1 VAAVSTRE
9 REDVRRD
16 LNELVHREFVRPVR
30 VSAIEGEEEFSF
42 WHALVRDVAYQQIPR
57 SPRAEKHVAAAVW
70 VERTAEE
77 RVADH
82 AEILVH
88 HYGEAL
94 DLTAAAGLDTHEIA
108 GGLVRFL
115 LLAGERAS
123 QLDTSAAEAYYRRAV
138 DLAGGDEHAL
148 AMARSGLAEIL
159 VHRGRFAE
167 SVELYEL
174 AIESFRSLDELA
186 AGRTLNQLATLAW
199 NMGDVA
205 RSERLALEAVAILE
219 RLPAGPELV
228 HVYGSE
234 ALRCAIAGRFA
245 AATPLVEKG
254 LALAREL
261 GTEDVTVLSNAR
273 ASIAGYQ
280 GDPVA
285 LDHLREAIE
294 LGLRLGLGRSTS
306 VAMNNLGD
314 GLAYFVGMREA
325 LGQWDDAIA
334 FSRARGLRDPE
345 MWQRGE
351 RLRALYHLGE
361 WDELQRE
368 AGEILGWE
376 EQTGGGQLGVMVR
389 ADLAHVLVH
398 GDAVADAQR
407 HVDALLP
414 KARESGD
421 PQVLVPG
428 LTTAALVAAAHG
440 DDARALEQVA
450 ELEELTRAMPTFR
463 DYCLVWPSRIA
474 VAAGDPTLAAAFLDG
489 PEHASAWNACA
500 RLTGRAM
507 VAEAKGRPDEAAS
520 LYRDAAERW
529 DAYGSVVERGY
540 ALLGLGRCGDAAAM
554 REARATFA
562 RLGASPVVALAA

>member
-1 VAAVSTRE
+1 
-9 REDVRRD
+9 
-16 LNELVHREFVRPVR
+16 
-30 VSAIEGEEEFSF
+30 
-42 WHALVRDVAYQQIPR
+42 VAYQQIPR
-57 SPRAEKHVAAAVW
+57 SPRAEKHLAVARW
-70 VERTAEE
+70 VEHTAEE

-88 HYGEAL
+88 HYGEAF
-94 DLTAAAGLDTHEIA
+94 DLATAAGLETGKIA
-108 GGLVRFL
+108 SSLVRFL

-123 QLDTSAAEAYYRRAV
+123 HLDTSAAEAYYRRAV
-138 DLAGGDEHAL
+138 DLAAGDELAL
-148 AMARSGLAEIL
+148 ARARSGLAEIL
-159 VHRGRFAE
+159 VHRGQFAE
-167 SVELYEL
+167 SVELYED
-174 AIESFRSLDELA
+174 AIESFRVLDERA
-186 AGRTLNQLATLAW
+186 TGQTLNQLATLAW

-205 RSERLALEAVAILE
+205 RSERLALEAIAMLE
-219 RLPAGPELV
+219 KLPAGPELV

-314 GLAYFVGMREA
+314 GLAYYVGMREA
-325 LGQWDDAIA
+325 LAQWDDAIA
-334 FSRARGLRDPE
+334 FSRTRGLRDPE

-351 RLRALYHLGE
+351 RLRALYHLGD

-368 AGEILGWE
+368 ARDILDWE
-376 EQTGGGQLGVMVR
+376 ERTGGGQLGVMVR
-389 ADLAHVLVH
+389 VDLAHVLVH
-398 GDAVADAQR
+398 GDAVAEAER
-407 HVDALLP
+407 HVDALVP

-428 LTTAALVAAAHG
+428 LTVAALVAAALG
-440 DDARALEQVA
+440 DSTRALEQVA
-450 ELEELTRAMPTFR
+450 ELEQLTRPMPTFR
-463 DYCLVWPSRIA
+463 DYCLVWPVRIA
-474 VAAGDPTLAAAFLDG
+474 VAAGDTALAAAFLDAREY
-489 PEHASAWNACA
+489 PSTWNACA

-507 VAEAKGRPDEAAS
+507 VAEAEGRETEAAA

-529 DAYGSVVERGY
+529 DVYGSVVEQAY

-554 REARATFA
+554 REAQATFA